1 MSANVALS
9 ETFDQWRVKT
19 NELLV
24 MTQTDGS
31 PNIIKLTS
39 TTNSTSNTTGS
50 IITAGGVG
58 ISKSAVIGENLNV
71 HGNIHAN
78 GAITADGNLTLGNA
92 DTDSVTVSADF
103 TSHLI
108 PNANN
113 LYDLGSSTKQWAD
126 IYATSTNLVVDATG
140 AKSGVVALN
149 INADDADVQ
158 AFTIDGEQTTVNVFS
173 IAADA
178 MTTGSALGI
187 SDNSADTNEREVVR
201 INQDNAAALE
211 ARALYLQSDGG
222 RQGMVIDKNYT
233 DVAAATVT
241 GIHLDFDRTVP
252 GSGTATFTDIGI
264 DLDLNAAGLGTTTS
278 TGLDVDVVGAT
289 SGTHTAVGA
298 NITVGSADVN
308 YAALFSGGNTGFG
321 VSDPDS
327 TVEILATTRQ
337 LKLSY
342 DGTNATGF
350 TVGSGG
356 ALTID
361 SAVTATSFSGAL
373 IGGAVTGS
381 TATMTG
387 AVTTTDNMAANTATV
402 LTNAVVTAHGNYGFS
417 LQLAAAP
424 PAPASGKGLLYT
436 KTDGKIYYRGTSGT
450 GTAVAETDLGVAGI
464 TASEQNTFTR
474 QQTFDDQALT
484 SATTV
489 SWNANTQQVATLTL
503 GHNATIANATNHSSG
518 GVYIM
523 RVTQAAAPKT
533 LAWSTGYKWPG
544 NTAPTMTATASAV
557 DVFTFVSDGTYM
569 YGSFSGSQNFT

>member
-126 IYATSTNLVVDATG
+126 IYATSTNLQVDASG
-140 AKSGVVALN
+140 DKSGVIALN
-149 INADDADVQ
+149 INADDADVK
-158 AFTIDGEQTTVNVFS
+158 AVSIDGEQTTVSVFQ
-173 IAADA
+173 IDADA
-178 MTTGSALGI
+178 LTTGSAMAI
-187 SDNSADTNEREVVR
+187 NDDSSDTNTRKTAK
-201 INQDNAAALE
+201 IIQNNAAALE
-211 ARALYLQSDGG
+211 ATALHLQSDGG
-222 RQGMVIDKNYT
+222 RQGMTIDKNYT
-233 DVAAATVT
+233 DASAATVT
-241 GIHLDFDRTVP
+241 GLHLDFDRTVP

-278 TGLDVDVVGAT
+278 TGLDIDVVGAT

-327 TVEILATTRQ
+327 AVEILSTTRQ

-342 DGTNATGF
+342 DGQ
-350 TVGSGG
+350 
-356 ALTID
+356 
-361 SAVTATSFSGAL
+361 
-373 IGGAVTGS
+373 
-381 TATMTG
+381 M
-387 AVTTTDNMAANTATV
+387 
-402 LTNAVVTAHGNYGFS
+402 
-417 LQLAAAP
+417 LQ
-424 PAPASGKGLLYT
+424 
-436 KTDGKIYYRGTSGT
+436 
-450 GTAVAETDLGVAGI
+450 DL
-464 TASEQNTFTR
+464 Q
-474 QQTFDDQALT
+474 
-484 SATTV
+484 
-489 SWNANTQQVATLTL
+489 
-503 GHNATIANATNHSSG
+503 
-518 GVYIM
+518 
-523 RVTQAAAPKT
+523 
-533 LAWSTGYKWPG
+533 
-544 NTAPTMTATASAV
+544 
-557 DVFTFVSDGTYM
+557 
-569 YGSFSGSQNFT
+569 

>member
-31 PNIIKLTS
+31 PNTIKLTN
-39 TTNSTSNTTGS
+39 TTDTTSNTTGS
-50 IITAGGVG
+50 LQTAGGLGVL
-58 ISKSAVIGENLNV
+58 KSVTVGENLQV

-78 GAITADGNLTLGNA
+78 GAITANGNLTLGDA
-92 DTDSVTVSADF
+92 ATDSVTVSADF

-113 LYDLGSSTKQWAD
+113 LYDLGSSAQQWAD

-140 AKSGVVALN
+140 AKSGVIALN
-149 INADDADVQ
+149 VNADDADVQ
-158 AFTIDGEQTTVNVFS
+158 AMVIDGEQTTVNVFS

-241 GIHLDFDRTVP
+241 GLHLDFDRTVP

-264 DLDLNAAGLGTTTS
+264 DLDVNAAGLGTTTT
-278 TGLDVDVVGAT
+278 TGLDVDVVGAA
-289 SGTHTAVGA
+289 SGTQTVKGIDIAVSGSNDPMYALITA
-298 NITVGSADVN
+298 
-308 YAALFSGGNTGFG
+308 GGNTGFG
-321 VSDPDS
+321 VTDPDS

-361 SAVTATSFSGAL
+361 SAVTATSFSGNL
-373 IGGAVTGS
+373 IGGTVAGS

-387 AVTTTDNMAANTATV
+387 AITTTDNIAANTASV
-402 LTNAVVTAHGNYGFS
+402 LTNAVVTADGAIG
-417 LQLAAAP
+417 LGLEQAT
-424 PAPASGKGLLYT
+424 PAQPASGKGLLYMKDGGGIYWRSNE
-436 KTDGKIYYRGTSGT
+436 KTEVELS
-450 GTAVAETDLGVAGI
+450 AEAAGI
-464 TASEQNTFTR
+464 TTSDQNTFTV
-474 QQTFDDQALT
+474 QQTFNDQALT
-484 SATTV
+484 SGASV
-489 SWNANTQQVATLTL
+489 AWNANTHQVATLTL

-523 RVTQAAAPKT
+523 RVTQPAAPKT
-533 LAWSTGYKWPG
+533 VAWSTGYKWPG

-557 DVFTFVSDGTYM
+557 DIFTFVSDGTYM

>member
-31 PNIIKLTS
+31 PNTIKLTS

-140 AKSGVVALN
+140 AKSGVIALD
-149 INADDADVQ
+149 INADDADVK
-158 AFTIDGEQTTVNVFS
+158 AVSIDGEQTTVSVFQ
-173 IAADA
+173 IDADVLS
-178 MTTGSALGI
+178 TGSAMAI
-187 SDNSADTNEREVVR
+187 NDDSPNTNTRKTAK
-201 INQDNAAALE
+201 IIQNNAAALE
-211 ARALYLQSDGG
+211 ATALHLQSDGG
-222 RQGMVIDKNYT
+222 RQGMTIDKNYT
-233 DVAAATVT
+233 DAAAATVT
-241 GIHLDFDRTVP
+241 GLHLDFDRTVP

-264 DLDLNAAGLGTTTS
+264 DLDVNAAGLGTTTT

-350 TVGSGG
+350 TVGAGG

-361 SAVTATSFSGAL
+361 SAVTATSFSGNL
-373 IGGAVTGS
+373 IGGTVAGS

-387 AVTTTDNMAANTATV
+387 AITTTDNIAANTASV
-402 LTNAVVTAHGNYGFS
+402 LSGACITADGSIGMGLEQATPS
-417 LQLAAAP
+417 Q
-424 PAPASGKGLLYT
+424 PASGKGLLYM
-436 KTDGKIYYRGTSGT
+436 KDGGGIYWRSNEKSETHLSAEPGITTSG
-450 GTAVAETDLGVAGI
+450 
-464 TASEQNTFTR
+464 QNTFTR